1 MVNYK
6 EEILKKTK
14 KVDIVSK
21 SSLKEELKQYILEE
35 VIYVYQKKFKD
46 KQISIKNKDFYI

>member
-35 VIYVYQKKFKD
+35 VIYV
-46 KQISIKNKDFYI
+46 